1 MNQKNDKKPEES
13 GIVISDIERLVYQKN
28 FDAVFEKLFRIF
40 EKAEREGGD
49 ILLNQN
55 TDLNDE
61 DYYLR
66 EYTRLASAIT
76 TMFANPELQL
86 LQMGF
91 HRLNIFK
98 KAFASIFTLSGF
110 RGSDHLLGLIGDKHA
125 EQENHS
131 EFAIHDEQQLM
142 KFLLFYTL
150 YSEPDVDFGIFLHNA
165 PELALPAY
173 ITLLASPVVLTKS
186 ASARREKLLKLGPL
200 LEEISISNDDLLA
213 RVSGLWMLCSYAD
226 CEHKHDIK
234 ANLNAIIRK
243 WLDKKGVKVPS
254 LPTPR
259 QKQERPTLLI
269 AAEHF
274 NAAHAMFRCYAPVLR
289 QLYHKFYL
297 VLICAPNNMDNISR
311 SLFDKVIEVDFNPNE
326 VRKLVGKVLKLK
338 PDLIY
343 YTSLGMAQWTLLLA
357 NLRLAPIQFFTLGH
371 PATSHSPCIDYVVMP
386 ESAYSWDRD
395 CFSEKVLLTKDISF
409 QFLQPLQGM
418 PIKPRLRLNKPSPV
432 RLAVTS
438 KFYKLSTSFM
448 AVCQQILQQS
458 KWPIEFHF
466 FPNDKGMVYQ
476 EIKYFVHYWI
486 PEAKVYPAADYN
498 TYIQNLNQ
506 CDIHLSPFPFG
517 GSNSDVD
524 SMRQG
529 IPIVTLPGDE
539 AHSRTDLWFFAL
551 SKALPDWLIAKTEEE
566 YVQITL
572 RLVNNHEE
580 RIKISQDLLME
591 NFNQVFLDAEYR
603 YHPENKKDFV
613 KFLWW
618 MYEHHEDIQADDKK
632 VWSFAEIEELNPS
645 DDEQAI

>member
-1 MNQKNDKKPEES
+1 MNQKTDKKPEES
-13 GIVISDIERLVYQKN
+13 GVVISDIERLVYQKN
-28 FDAVFEKLFRIF
+28 FDGVFEKLFRIF
-40 EKAEREGGD
+40 EKSEREGGD
-49 ILLNQN
+49 ILINKD

-91 HRLNIFK
+91 NRLNIFK

-110 RGSDHLLGLIGDKHA
+110 RGSDHLLGLVGDKNADKDSHT
-125 EQENHS
+125 
-131 EFAIHDEQQLM
+131 EFAIRDEQQLM
-142 KFLLFYTL
+142 KFLLFYSL
-150 YSEPDVDFGIFLHNA
+150 YSEPDVDFGIFLQNA

-200 LEEISISNDDLLA
+200 LEKISFNDDLLA
-213 RVSGLWMLCSYAD
+213 RISGLWMLCSYAD
-226 CEHKHDIK
+226 GEHKHDIK
-234 ANLNAIIRK
+234 ANLNAIMRK
-243 WLDKKGVKVPS
+243 WLDEKGVKVPS
-254 LPTPR
+254 LPAPR

-269 AAEHF
+269 ATEHF

-297 VLICAPNNMDNISR
+297 VLMAAPGNMDNISKA
-311 SLFDKVIEVDFNPNE
+311 LFDKVIEVEFNPNE

-338 PDLIY
+338 PDLIFY
-343 YTSLGMAQWTLLLA
+343 PSLGMAQWTLLLA
-357 NLRLAPIQFFTLGH
+357 NLRLAPIQFMSLGH
-371 PATSHSPCIDYVVMP
+371 PATSHSPYIDYVVMP

-395 CFSEKVLLTKDISF
+395 CFREKVLLTKDISF
-409 QFLQPLQGM
+409 QFLQPLQGV

-448 AVCQQILQQS
+448 AVCQQISQQS
-458 KWPIEFHF
+458 KWPLEFHF
-466 FPNDKGMVYQ
+466 FPNDKGMIYQ
-476 EIKYFVHYWI
+476 EIKYFIHRWI
-486 PEAKVYPAADYN
+486 PEAKVYQGSDYN
-498 TYIQNLNQ
+498 TYIHNLNQ

-529 IPIVTLPGDE
+529 IPIVTLPSDE

-572 RLVNNHEE
+572 RLINNHEE

-613 KFLWW
+613 NFLWW
-618 MYEHHEDIQADDKK
+618 MYEHHEDIQADGKK
-632 VWSFAEIEELNPS
+632 VWSLAEIEELNLPS